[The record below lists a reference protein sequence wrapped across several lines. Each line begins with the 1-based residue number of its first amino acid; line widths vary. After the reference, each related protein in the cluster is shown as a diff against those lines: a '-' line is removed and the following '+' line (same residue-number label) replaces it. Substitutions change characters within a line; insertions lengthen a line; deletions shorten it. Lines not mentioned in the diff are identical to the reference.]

1 MDFIEQTANSVGRE
15 RPHWN
20 ISPEKISRFL
30 SELTDLS
37 HRHGVAIGD
46 EPHAFLISERIE
58 KAPTRS
64 MTKAAYASAKAAS
77 ECADRALS

>member
-46 EPHAFLISERIE
+46 EPHAFLIERE
-58 KAPTRS
+58 
-64 MTKAAYASAKAAS
+64 
-77 ECADRALS
+77 DRESSYTLDDESRLRFG